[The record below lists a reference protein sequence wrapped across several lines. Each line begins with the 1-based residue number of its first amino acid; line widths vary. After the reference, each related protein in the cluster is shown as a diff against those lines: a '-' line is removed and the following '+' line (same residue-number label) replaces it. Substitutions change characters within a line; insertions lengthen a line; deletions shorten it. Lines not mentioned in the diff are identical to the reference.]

1 MDRAAAHARLCSMSD
16 DEDLGP
22 NGRVLLEQLIHG
34 KEVVLFEDSMLSPVC
49 IRLACRVLASSWCE
63 TIQLK

>member
-1 MDRAAAHARLCSMSD
+1 MSD